1 MSATSLALSNL
12 RAIVIL
18 IVLGFHSVMGY
29 LGSLPS
35 ESPRLDAPP
44 YDWQTFPIV
53 DSQRWFGFDLF
64 CAWNDVCLMSLMFFL
79 SGLFVWPSLQRKKS
93 FTYLTDRVLRL
104 GLPMIPAIFILM
116 PIALYPV
123 YLVTTPEPSVADYW
137 HQFLALPFWPCG
149 PQWFLWQLL
158 ILNIAAAALY
168 KVHPTWGEQL
178 GKLAANTRTDPIR
191 FIVILTAASALA
203 YVPMALIYSPWA
215 WFQYGAFAFQ
225 WCRPLH
231 YTVYFFAGAA
241 LGAYGLERGQLATDS
256 VLVRRWPLA
265 LGAAIVGLALWIAPT
280 AIIMEGGNN
289 NPGPLW
295 LQFIADL
302 GFVVCCASGCL
313 ALTAVCIRFATNRRR
328 WLDSLSANAYGMY
341 LVHYPFVVW
350 TQYALLN
357 APLPAIVKA
366 ALVFAVAVAL
376 SWAMVESLRHI
387 PLGAR
392 LVGAE
397 PRALAKAS

>member
-18 IVLGFHSVMGY
+18 IVLGFHSIMGY

-35 ESPRLDAPP
+35 EPPRFDAPP
-44 YDWQTFPIV
+44 YDWQTFPII

-79 SGLFVWPSLQRKKS
+79 SGLFVWPSLVRKQSAS
-93 FTYLTDRVLRL
+93 FLIDRLLRL
-104 GLPMIPAIFILM
+104 GVPMIPAIFVLM

-137 HQFLALPFWPCG
+137 RQFLALPFWPCG

-158 ILNIAAAALY
+158 ILTIVTVALHKLY
-168 KVHPTWGEQL
+168 PRWGDEL
-178 GKLAANTRTDPIR
+178 GKLAATGRTKPAR
-191 FIVILTAASALA
+191 FALVLIAASTIA
-203 YVPMALIYSPWA
+203 YVPMALIFSPWS

-225 WCRPLH
+225 WSRPLH
-231 YTVYFFAGAA
+231 YAVYFFAGAA
-241 LGAYGLERGQLATDS
+241 VGAYGLERGLLASDGA
-256 VLVRRWPLA
+256 LVRHWTIA
-265 LGAAIVGLALWIAPT
+265 NAAAVGGLALWITPT
-280 AIIMEGGNN
+280 ALIMGDSTA
-289 NPGPLW
+289 PWW
-295 LQFIADL
+295 LELAAAL
-302 GFVVCCASGCL
+302 GFVVCCASGSL
-313 ALTAVCIRFATNRRR
+313 AMMAVAVRFATNRRR

-350 TQYALLN
+350 MQYALLG

-366 ALVFAVAVAL
+366 VLVFAVALASSWTTVA
-376 SWAMVESLRHI
+376 ALRSI
-387 PLGAR
+387 PRAAW

-397 PRALAKAS
+397 AHTLAKAR

>member
-18 IVLGFHSVMGY
+18 IVLGFHSIMSY

-35 ESPRLDAPP
+35 EPPRFDAPP
-44 YDWQTFPIV
+44 YDWQTFPII

-79 SGLFVWPSLQRKKS
+79 SGLFVWPSLVRKQS
-93 FTYLTDRVLRL
+93 ATFLIDRLLRL
-104 GLPMIPAIFILM
+104 GVPMIPAIFVLM

-123 YLVTTPEPSVADYW
+123 YLVTTPEPSVMDYW
-137 HQFLALPFWPCG
+137 RQFLALPFWPCG

-158 ILNIAAAALY
+158 ILAIVAAALHKLY
-168 KVHPTWGEQL
+168 PRWGDEL
-178 GKLAANTRTDPIR
+178 GKLAASGRTEPAR
-191 FIVILTAASALA
+191 FALVLIAASASALA
-203 YVPMALIYSPWA
+203 YVPMALIFSPWS

-225 WCRPLH
+225 WSRPLH
-231 YTVYFFAGAA
+231 YAVYFFAGAA
-241 LGAYGLERGQLATDS
+241 VGAYGLERGLLASDGA
-256 VLVRRWPLA
+256 LARHWPI
-265 LGAAIVGLALWIAPT
+265 AAAAAVVGLALWMTPT
-280 AIIMEGGNN
+280 ALIMGENAASW
-289 NPGPLW
+289 W
-295 LQFIADL
+295 LELAAAL

-313 ALTAVCIRFATNRRR
+313 AMMALAVRFATNRRR

-350 TQYALLN
+350 MQYALLG

-366 ALVFAVAVAL
+366 ALVFAVTLAS
-376 SWAMVESLRHI
+376 SWAIVAALRSI
-387 PLGAR
+387 LRAAW

-397 PRALAKAS
+397 AHTLAKAR